1 MLRRLDN
8 AKHEAEVM
16 SESMSLAFLE
26 GTGPQR
32 DIAEFTKAYRD
43 LRKTYHIR
51 QEKVDKA
58 QQKRVAGLI

>member
-1 MLRRLDN
+1 MMRRLDH
-8 AKHEAEVM
+8 AKHEAETM
-16 SESMSLAFLE
+16 LESMSLAFLE
-26 GTGPQR
+26 GTGPTR

-58 QQKRVAGLI
+58 KQNRVAGLT